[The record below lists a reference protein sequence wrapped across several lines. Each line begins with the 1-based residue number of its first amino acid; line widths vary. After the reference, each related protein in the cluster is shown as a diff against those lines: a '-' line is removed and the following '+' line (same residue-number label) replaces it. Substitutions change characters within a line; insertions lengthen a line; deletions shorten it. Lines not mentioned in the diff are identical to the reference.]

1 MTLTSHYATFACS
14 QRMEQMA
21 LRLQC
26 VFSDNMLMYPNQRCD
41 VKQNRVVVSSV
52 ECSIILDLP
61 FTQTLIQ
68 SLGLDSGAA
77 LKVQQQYLPIPFL
90 YLSHKTQTQY
100 KHNSPALN
108 TLYETGHCQH
118 EYYLPLAIKPNS
130 VLESFGINCK
140 EVSKQSC
147 IESYH

>member
-26 VFSDNMLMYPNQRCD
+26 VFADNMLMYPNQRCD
-41 VKQNRVVVSSV
+41 VKQNRVVVSGV
-52 ECSIILDLP
+52 ECTIILDLP
-61 FTQTLIQ
+61 FPQTLIQ
-68 SLGLDSGAA
+68 SLGLDSGAG

-90 YLSHKTQTQY
+90 YLSHKTHTEY

-118 EYYLPLAIKPNS
+118 EYYLTPAIKPNS

-140 EVSKQSC
+140 EVSK
-147 IESYH
+147 

>member
-26 VFSDNMLMYPNQRCD
+26 VFSDNMLMYPNRRCD
-41 VKQNRVVVSSV
+41 VKQNRAVVSSV

-68 SLGLDSGAA
+68 SLGLDSGEG
-77 LKVQQQYLPIPFL
+77 LKVQQQYPLIPSL
-90 YLSHKTQTQY
+90 YISHKTHTEY
-100 KHNSPALN
+100 RHNSPALN
-108 TLYETGHCQH
+108 TLYERGQCQY
-118 EYYLPLAIKPNS
+118 EYHIPLAINPNS
-130 VLESFGINCK
+130 MHDSFGINCK
-140 EVSKQSC
+140 EVSK
-147 IESYH
+147 